1 MSHARKDA
9 RLAGTFLNATDPDL
23 GAFKAKGHKLIVW
36 HGWSD
41 PALSALGTIKYD
53 DQVQS
58 RDSGARDYIRL
69 FLMPGVL
76 HCGGGPGPSTVDWP
90 AVLSDWVERGKAPD
104 SIVARK
110 LAGDGTVSRS
120 RPLCVYPQRAQ
131 YKGSGSPDDA
141 ASFVC
146 K

>member
-1 MSHARKDA
+1 MVR
-9 RLAGTFLNATDPDL
+9 
-23 GAFKAKGHKLIVW
+23 
-36 HGWSD
+36 
-41 PALSALGTIKYD
+41 PALSALGTIKYY

-58 RDSGARDYIRL
+58 RDSGARDYLRL

-110 LAGDGTVSRS
+110 LAADGTVSGS

-131 YKGSGSPDDA
+131 YKRHRQSGRCRKLRVQVGARTRRRSEDPTLPQ
-141 ASFVC
+141 SM
-146 K
+146 

>member
-1 MSHARKDA
+1 MVRRCAKCLGHHQ
-9 RLAGTFLNATDPDL
+9 DL
-23 GAFKAKGHKLIVW
+23 RSGAE
-36 HGWSD
+36 
-41 PALSALGTIKYD
+41 P
-53 DQVQS
+53 
-58 RDSGARDYIRL
+58 RREARDYIRL

-131 YKGSGSPDDA
+131 SRGSGSPDDA